1 MEDFGGIVFV
11 LIFIAISVMDGIG
24 RKRKA
29 KQKGAP
35 GKAPGPKPKRPVLS
49 PPEGDES
56 RSPATVSQRTEPA
69 ASPKK
74 EDEGSQELIPKEI
87 WDEILGLARGA
98 PPGPREVEPEAQP
111 VAQSVE
117 EDSSSWAKGSAPGA
131 RRLERPEAD
140 TGRRPGR
147 RDRVPAGRG
156 AGEGL
161 PARRDPSPVPASTT
175 RESVPAKALAGPSGS
190 RSAEKAGKARNI
202 RRDLVEAGSSEELK
216 RAIILREVLGPPL
229 GSREWGK

>member
-1 MEDFGGIVFV
+1 MEDFGGMVFV

-35 GKAPGPKPKRPVLS
+35 GKAPGPRPKRPVRS
-49 PPEGDES
+49 PPERVES
-56 RSPATVSQRTEPA
+56 RPPATVSQRPEPA

-74 EDEGSQELIPKEI
+74 ENEGSEGLIPKEI

-98 PPGPREVEPEAQP
+98 PEGPGQVEPETPP
-111 VAQSVE
+111 VAPTPEQGSR
-117 EDSSSWAKGSAPGA
+117 SWAEGSAAGA
-131 RRLERPEAD
+131 RRMERPEAD

-147 RDRVPAGRG
+147 RDLVPAGRG

-161 PARRDPSPVPASTT
+161 PTRRDPSPGSVSTT
-175 RESVPAKALAGPSGS
+175 GESVPAKAVAVPSRSG
-190 RSAEKAGKARNI
+190 SAEKSEKARNV
-202 RRDLVEAGSSEELK
+202 RRDLFGTGSSEELR
-216 RAIILREVLGPPL
+216 RAIILREVLGPPVGL
-229 GSREWGK
+229 RE